1 MSMSEQERL
10 AAFERMLAD
19 VQKSY
24 GELTARMERLKAEK
38 KEKTATF
45 RQYWS
50 NKMTCQYM
58 LSMYQQYGLIEPSAL
73 ENGGKNV

>member
-1 MSMSEQERL
+1 MSMSGQERL
-10 AAFERMLAD
+10 EAFERMLAD

-58 LSMYQQYGLIEPSAL
+58 LSMYQQYGLIDGSAL
-73 ENGGKNV
+73 ESGDKNT